1 MKQHRK
7 AKDGPFYEA
16 NFVLWFC
23 LIRCYVRCWF
33 GLPLCIFTRAP
44 SMCNGP
50 GGGDRRFSDVSLQ
63 NLTPRGHAMEVRF
76 AHMLSPE
83 DQQCQDHFIHDHF
96 AYPLPRY
103 VIPG

>member
-23 LIRCYVRCWF
+23 LIRFYVRCCF
-33 GLPLCIFTRAP
+33 GLPRCIFTRVP

-50 GGGDRRFSDVSLQ
+50 GGGIVGFRTFPCKTSPQ
-63 NLTPRGHAMEVRF
+63 EAMQWGF
-76 AHMLSPE
+76 DSHT
-83 DQQCQDHFIHDHF
+83 C
-96 AYPLPRY
+96 
-103 VIPG
+103 